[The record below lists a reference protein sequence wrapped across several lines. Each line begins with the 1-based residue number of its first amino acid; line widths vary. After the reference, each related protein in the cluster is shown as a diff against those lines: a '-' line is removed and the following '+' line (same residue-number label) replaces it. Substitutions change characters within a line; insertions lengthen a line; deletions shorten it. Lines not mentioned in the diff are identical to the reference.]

1 MAAARLLQEHL
12 GRFAPRLRR
21 EPQNMARYTANT
33 AHLWYNRLSLRGWWA
48 GQTGLTAAKNNKT
61 EVKKRV
67 EMINQM
73 LDQLT
78 AAQLS
83 QTAPSQ
89 DRQQSKDGVDFDG
102 LLQQKRQEAERPAQS
117 QDKQDA
123 QKADAPKAEAGKPQ
137 AAQQGQEDEVP
148 EDAAAVLAA
157 MMLQPQQQAEAPQVQ
172 AVREAAP
179 VVEAVEAPIEA
190 APQQQDAAVQA
201 APQETAQVVQTQMEV
216 QTPAEAPQAAEQA
229 APQQVSQQVQTP
241 EQPQTEAPAEQAAPE
256 TAVQAAPQEGR
267 AEGQAAEADAAA
279 DAGQTQQDETA
290 GEVPV
295 ETPVFQQAMD
305 AAPVKVA
312 EPVLNPENPVH
323 IEGEEAPQGIVDA
336 MQQCMD
342 TGKEES
348 IGVIQ
353 IEPENLGP
361 VTMRLTRDG
370 DGVIHMVLE
379 ALNPKTAALLDKH
392 AANIQNI
399 AAENTHQ
406 EVRVEIKSEQNQPFP
421 ENWKDG
427 QNQHGQQQQQRQGQQ
442 REEREASME
451 DFMHRLRLGLTGTDA
466 F

>member
-1 MAAARLLQEHL
+1 MR
-12 GRFAPRLRR
+12 
-21 EPQNMARYTANT
+21 
-33 AHLWYNRLSLRGWWA
+33 
-48 GQTGLTAAKNNKT
+48 LTAAGKTKT

-73 LDQLT
+73 LDQLA

-89 DRQQSKDGVDFDG
+89 DRQQGKDGVDFDG
-102 LLQQKRQEAERPAQS
+102 MLQQKRQEAERPAQG
-117 QDKQDA
+117 QDKQGV
-123 QKADAPKAEAGKPQ
+123 QKEDAPKAEVEKPQ

-172 AVREAAP
+172 AVQEAAP
-179 VVEAVEAPIEA
+179 AVEAVEAPVEA
-190 APQQQDAAVQA
+190 MPQQQDVAVQA
-201 APQETAQVVQTQMEV
+201 APQEAAQTVQPQVQVQVQAQDTAVT
-216 QTPAEAPQAAEQA
+216 PQAAEQA
-229 APQQVSQQVQTP
+229 APQQVTQQVQTP
-241 EQPQTEAPAEQAAPE
+241 EQPQAEAPAEQAAPE
-256 TAVQAAPQEGR
+256 TVVQATPQEGR
-267 AEGQAAEADAAA
+267 ADGQAAETDVTAA
-279 DAGQTQQDETA
+279 DAGQAQDGETA
-290 GEVPV
+290 EEIPV
-295 ETPVFQQAMD
+295 EAPVFQQEME

-342 TGKEES
+342 GGKEES

-392 AANIQNI
+392 AADIQNI

-427 QNQHGQQQQQRQGQQ
+427 QNQHGQQQEQQQRQGQQ
-442 REEREASME
+442 REERRPSME
-451 DFMHRLRLGLTGTDA
+451 DFMHRLRLGLVGSDT
-466 F
+466 